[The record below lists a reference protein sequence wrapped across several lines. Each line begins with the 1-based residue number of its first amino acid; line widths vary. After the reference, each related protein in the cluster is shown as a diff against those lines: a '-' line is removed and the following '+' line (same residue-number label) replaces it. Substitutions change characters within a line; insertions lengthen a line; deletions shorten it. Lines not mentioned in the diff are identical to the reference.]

1 MYPKKSS
8 RGTIPGGGIIKLFS
22 GGTGEILI
30 GGIYMFV
37 INEFRIGGRVIK
49 LGGGIFELSGEEY
62 RCVGGEDKI
71 D

>member
-1 MYPKKSS
+1 M
-8 RGTIPGGGIIKLFS
+8 
-22 GGTGEILI
+22 I